1 MWFTLTLRVLEASP
15 TEADKG
21 SHPSPITMLKKTA
34 LLEKDGFPYM
44 VKKGKQIRA
53 GVSPPPPFQKKTYF
67 FAGGVP

>member
-1 MWFTLTLRVLEASP
+1 MSQIE
-15 TEADKG
+15 DKILQHTVQNEGGGG
-21 SHPSPITMLKKTA
+21 SKAVWTMLKKTA

-53 GVSPPPPFQKKTYF
+53 GVSPPPFQKKTYF